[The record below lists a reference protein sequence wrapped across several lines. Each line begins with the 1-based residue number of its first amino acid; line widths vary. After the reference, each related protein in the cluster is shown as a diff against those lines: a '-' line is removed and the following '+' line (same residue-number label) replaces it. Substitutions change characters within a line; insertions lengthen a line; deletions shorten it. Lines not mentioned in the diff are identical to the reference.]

1 MKKSK
6 LPKRVQTQEEHP
18 VDQLFRITKEQLIKS
33 PGEET
38 CRNALGWL
46 LEGATIIANNHKQ
59 APRKEKSSHANQAK
73 KFEEAWQKLLPNL
86 KQYADPATLRRHQI
100 EIEEKLQ
107 RVLEMAAAI

>member
-1 MKKSK
+1 MDKSRLGKK
-6 LPKRVQTQEEHP
+6 PHTQEEHP
-18 VDQLFRITKEQLIKS
+18 VDQLFRISKEQIIKS
-33 PGEET
+33 PSEET
-38 CRNALGWL
+38 CRNVLGWL
-46 LEGATIIANNHKQ
+46 LEGATIIADNHKQ
-59 APRKEKSSHANQAK
+59 ALRKEKSSHANQAK